1 MCTMVT
7 FSWVG
12 LLNQD
17 PVGLA
22 EPNAGPCMICPA
34 QAKREIR
41 RTRRKY
47 LLERTFEDFFAEVA
61 FALRAVNGAVFGRF
75 DQLENELSL
84 ALRALEN
91 LGQHRFDC
99 SGIHF
104 LTLAFGGV

>member
-34 QAKREIR
+34 QAKGKPR
-41 RTRRKY
+41 
-47 LLERTFEDFFAEVA
+47 
-61 FALRAVNGAVFGRF
+61 
-75 DQLENELSL
+75 L
-84 ALRALEN
+84 AKLEN
-91 LGQHRFDC
+91 LIKRPLEDAF
-99 SGIHF
+99 SGEP
-104 LTLAFGGV
+104 GVVAPHPPRSSETRRPVSSAVTARPPAARVS